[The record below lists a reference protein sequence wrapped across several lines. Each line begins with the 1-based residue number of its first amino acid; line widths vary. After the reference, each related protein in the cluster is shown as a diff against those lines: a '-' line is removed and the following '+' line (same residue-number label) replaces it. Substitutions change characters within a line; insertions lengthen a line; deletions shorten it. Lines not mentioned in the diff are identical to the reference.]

1 MQRHYQVILE
11 GVLAVLILI
20 ELLSMSLMTVG
31 FIAGLKAE
39 TIYSFG
45 SLDVMI
51 ALFILLDLIFF
62 RIRKRDANK
71 TKWQFLHANWV
82 YIVSA
87 IPLTF
92 ISFNL
97 FQLFG
102 WKPIIGLIGI
112 VRIYAL
118 IRVLVISARSVRKYP
133 SKTKLDYA
141 TFALFLVI
149 ILGSYLFFAIE
160 TSVNPEVPNYES
172 AIWYALVSMSTTGY
186 GDVVPITLAGRI
198 IGVILILT
206 GMGYVSLVTATLAYS
221 FIDIFRTESRKAAE
235 KLRTTAQDLDK
246 KAAKNEKKMDE
257 IMEKMDEINQKL
269 DEMEK
274 REDK

>member
-1 MQRHYQVILE
+1 MQRHFQVILE

-20 ELLSMSLMTVG
+20 ELLSLSLMTIG
-31 FIAGLKAE
+31 FIVGLKPE
-39 TIYSFG
+39 TIYTFG
-45 SLDVMI
+45 SLDVLI
-51 ALFILLDLIFF
+51 AFVIFLDLIIF
-62 RIRKRDANK
+62 RIRNREVDTTLFKFIK
-71 TKWQFLHANWV
+71 VNWV
-82 YIVSA
+82 YIIS
-87 IPLTF
+87 IFPLTF

-102 WKPIIGLIGI
+102 YKSIIGLIGI
-112 VRIYAL
+112 IRIYAL
-118 IRVLVISARSVRKYP
+118 IKVLLISARNVRKYP

-149 ILGSYLFFAIE
+149 IIGSYLFYAIE
-160 TSVNPEVPNYES
+160 TGVNPEVPNYES

-198 IGVILILT
+198 IGVTLILT

-235 KLRTTAQDLDK
+235 KLRATAQDLDK
-246 KAAKNEKKMDE
+246 KAAKNEEKLDDIMGKMNE
-257 IMEKMDEINQKL
+257 ISHRL

-274 REDK
+274 KKN

>member
-20 ELLSMSLMTVG
+20 ELLSLGLTTLGLIVG
-31 FIAGLKAE
+31 LQAG

-45 SLDVMI
+45 SLDVTI
-51 ALFILLDLIFF
+51 AFIILLDLLFF
-62 RIRKRDANK
+62 RIRKREVNT
-71 TKWQFLHANWV
+71 TKWQLLSENWA
-82 YIVSA
+82 YIVSVV
-87 IPLTF
+87 PLTF

-97 FQLFG
+97 FHLFG
-102 WKPIIGLIGI
+102 FKLIIGLIGI

-118 IRVLVISARSVRKYP
+118 IKVLMISARSVRKYP

-141 TFALFLVI
+141 TFVLLLVI
-149 ILGSYLFFAIE
+149 IIGSYLFFAIE
-160 TSVNPEVPNYES
+160 TGVNPEVPNYES
-172 AIWYALVSMSTTGY
+172 AIWYALVSMTTTGY

-221 FIDIFRTESRKAAE
+221 FIDIFRTESRKAAA
-235 KLRTTAQDLDK
+235 KLRATAEDLDK
-246 KAAKNEKKMDE
+246 KAAKNEEKLDE
-257 IMEKMDEINQKL
+257 IMEKMNEINQRL

-274 REDK
+274 EK

>member
-1 MQRHYQVILE
+1 MQRHFEVIFE

-20 ELLSMSLMTVG
+20 ELLSLSLMTVG

-45 SLDVMI
+45 GLDVLI
-51 ALFILLDLIFF
+51 AFFILLDLIFF
-62 RIRKRDANK
+62 RIRKRDVK
-71 TKWQFLHANWV
+71 QTKWQFLSVNWV

-87 IPLTF
+87 IPLTYL
-92 ISFNL
+92 SFNFL
-97 FQLFG
+97 QLFG
-102 WKPIIGLIGI
+102 LKPIIGLIGLI
-112 VRIYAL
+112 RIYAL
-118 IRVLVISARSVRKYP
+118 IKVLILSARSVRKYP

-141 TFALFLVI
+141 TFAVFLVI
-149 ILGSYLFFAIE
+149 IIGSYLFFAIE
-160 TSVNPEVPNYES
+160 TGVNPEVPNYES

-221 FIDIFRTESRKAAE
+221 FIDIFRAESRKAAA
-235 KLRTTAQDLDK
+235 KLRATAEDLDK
-246 KAAKNEKKMDE
+246 KAAKNEDKLDE
-257 IMEKMDEINQKL
+257 IMANLNEINQRLNK
-269 DEMEK
+269 MEK
-274 REDK
+274 EK

>member
-1 MQRHYQVILE
+1 MQRHFQVILE

-20 ELLSMSLMTVG
+20 ELLSLSLMTIG
-31 FIAGLKAE
+31 FIAGLKPE
-39 TIYSFG
+39 TIYTFG
-45 SLDVMI
+45 SLDVLI
-51 ALFILLDLIFF
+51 AFVIFLDLIIF
-62 RIRKRDANK
+62 RIRNREVDTTLFKFIK
-71 TKWQFLHANWV
+71 VNWV
-82 YIVSA
+82 YIIS
-87 IPLTF
+87 IFPLTF

-102 WKPIIGLIGI
+102 YKSIIGVIGI
-112 VRIYAL
+112 IRIYAL
-118 IRVLVISARSVRKYP
+118 IKVLLISARNVRKYP

-149 ILGSYLFFAIE
+149 IIGSYLFYAIE
-160 TSVNPEVPNYES
+160 TGVNPEVPNYES

-198 IGVILILT
+198 IGVTLILT

-235 KLRTTAQDLDK
+235 KLRATAQDLDK
-246 KAAKNEKKMDE
+246 KAAKNEEKLDDIMGKMNE
-257 IMEKMDEINQKL
+257 ISHRL

-274 REDK
+274 KKN